1 MSRKINVNPDHYK
14 VAGRQ
19 RQGENI
25 VQERQKLAYTKADRR
40 GRGGKGARA
49 SGRRGR

>member
-14 VAGRQ
+14 VAGRE
-19 RQGENI
+19 RQGESI
-25 VQERQKLAYTKADRR
+25 IQERQKRAYTKAERQNCR
-40 GRGGKGARA
+40 GTRTT